1 MNYAEMMK
9 DATERH
15 FKFYILSQGALNKIK
30 ALCSHNP
37 KFKIAHDKLLPIINT
52 DDRMYKCLMALLESI
67 NGEKGE
73 MIIDECGPA
82 IAKAYNDY
90 IRTIDFAV
98 REIQKVLITIKAL
111 EEMIGNEN
119 N

>member
-1 MNYAEMMK
+1 MNYAEMTK

-30 ALCSHNP
+30 TLCLFDP
-37 KFKIAHDKLLPIINT
+37 KFKTVYDKLLPIINT
-52 DDRMYKCLMALLESI
+52 DDRLYKCLMALLKVKDETV
-67 NGEKGE
+67 
-73 MIIDECGPA
+73 IDTYGPKT
-82 IAKAYNDY
+82 IEAYNSY

-98 REIQKVLITIKAL
+98 QETQKILNVLKAL

>member
-1 MNYAEMMK
+1 MDYKEMTK

-30 ALCSHNP
+30 TLCLFDP
-37 KFKIAHDKLLPIINT
+37 KFKTVYYQLLPIINT
-52 DDRMYKCLMALLESI
+52 DDRMYKCLMALLGMI
-67 NGEKGE
+67 NEEKGE
-73 MIIDECGPA
+73 MIIDEYGPKT
-82 IAKAYNDY
+82 IEAYNSY

-98 REIQKVLITIKAL
+98 QETQKILNVLKAL

>member
-1 MNYAEMMK
+1 MDYKEMTK

-30 ALCSHNP
+30 ALCLLNP
-37 KFKIAHDKLLPIINT
+37 KFKIAHEKLLPIINT
-52 DDRMYKCLMALLESI
+52 DDRMYKCLMALLGMI

-82 IAKAYNDY
+82 ITKAYDDY

-98 REIQKVLITIKAL
+98 QEIQKVLSTIKAI
-111 EEMIGNEN
+111 EEVIGNEN
-119 N
+119 D